1 LRAVDGEVA
10 TRGGTHAEAPSDIH
24 VVARL
29 PQDAEAPAAARALV
43 DCLLVS
49 ETLRYRLRL
58 GVSELV
64 TNGVCHAA
72 RRGSHRLEVR
82 IRRAGG
88 VIRVEV
94 VDPGDGFAWPVSG
107 RPAPAPQQRGGRG
120 LYLVERLADRRGAAR
135 VAGGGLAWFEIDE
148 APAPQPRPYAPVV

>member
-1 LRAVDGEVA
+1 MRPVDGEVA
-10 TRGGTHAEAPSDIH
+10 TRGGTHPEAPSDIH

-29 PQDAEAPAAARALV
+29 PQDTEAPAAARALV

-49 ETLRYRLRL
+49 ETLRHRLRL

-72 RRGSHRLEVR
+72 RRSGELEVR

-94 VDPGDGFAWPVSG
+94 VDPGDGFVWPLSG

-120 LYLVERLADRRGAAR
+120 LFLVEGLADRRGAAR
-135 VAGGGLAWFEIDE
+135 VAGGALAWFEIDE
-148 APAPQPRPYAPVV
+148 ARARQPRPYAPVV